1 MSIFGKVKSIFGGQ
15 PQSAR
20 PPAPKTPE
28 PEPEPD
34 ELVVPEMTV
43 AELRAALADTAPP
56 LILDI
61 REQYE
66 WNQVHMADALHIP
79 MNQVP
84 ARLADLP
91 ADRPIAVLCAHGNRS
106 FGVTHFLREQGFD
119 ANNVTGGI
127 TQWHVQGG
135 EVVMEPR

>member
-1 MSIFGKVKSIFGGQ
+1 MSIFGKVKSVFGGQ
-15 PQSAR
+15 PQPAR
-20 PPAPKTPE
+20 PPAPMA

-34 ELVVPEMTV
+34 EIVVPEMTV
-43 AELRAALADTAPP
+43 AELQTALAGATPP

-66 WNQVHMADALHIP
+66 WNQVHIADALHIP

-91 ADRPIAVLCAHGNRS
+91 ADRSIAVLCAHGNRS
-106 FGVTHFLREQGFD
+106 YGVTHFLREQGFD
-119 ANNVTGGI
+119 ASNITGGI

-135 EVVMEPR
+135 DVVVQTR

>member
-1 MSIFGKVKSIFGGQ
+1 MSIFGKVKNVFSGQ
-15 PQSAR
+15 QQPVR
-20 PPAPKTPE
+20 PPAPLT

-34 ELVVPEMTV
+34 EVVVPEMTV
-43 AELRAALADTAPP
+43 AELRAALAGAAPP

-66 WNQVHMADALHIP
+66 WNQVHIADALHIP

-84 ARLADLP
+84 ERLADLP

-106 FGVTHFLREQGFD
+106 YGVTHYLCEQGL
-119 ANNVTGGI
+119 AARNVQGGI

-135 EVVMEPR
+135 KVEM

>member
-1 MSIFGKVKSIFGGQ
+1 MGLFSKVMQLFGGQ
-15 PQSAR
+15 AQPQPAR
-20 PPAPKTPE
+20 PMA

-34 ELVVPEMTV
+34 EIVVPEMTV
-43 AELRAALADTAPP
+43 AELRTALAGAAPP

-66 WNQVHMADALHIP
+66 WNQVHIADTLHIP
-79 MNQVP
+79 MNSVP
-84 ARLADLP
+84 ERLADLP

-106 FGVTHFLREQGFD
+106 YGVTHFLREQGL
-119 ANNVTGGI
+119 AAWNVQGGI

-135 EVVMEPR
+135 EVVVQTR